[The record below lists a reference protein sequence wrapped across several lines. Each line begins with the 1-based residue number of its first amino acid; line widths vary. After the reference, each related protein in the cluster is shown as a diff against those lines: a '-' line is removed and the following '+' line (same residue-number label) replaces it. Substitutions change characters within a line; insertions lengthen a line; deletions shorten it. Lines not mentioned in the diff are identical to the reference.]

1 MNEPAA
7 SAQNGNGLAIICGAG
22 TLPAALADAARRR
35 GRRVVLFPLRPW
47 ADPQHVAA
55 YPHHWCWI
63 GQWKR
68 FMRLAAAEGCSDV
81 TFIGTVTRPSLWKI
95 RPDFLVLRLMPQM
108 ARLYRGGD
116 DHLQSGLG
124 RMLERL
130 GLRLVGPAEVAPELL
145 VPHGLLSGREPSAQD
160 RADIARGLALLN
172 AISPFDVGQA
182 VVVANNQVL
191 AVEGPENTDETLLR
205 VAELRRTGRFQSPVG
220 TGVLV
225 KAPKLGQDRRL
236 DLPAIGPPTVE
247 AVARAGLGGIAVV
260 AGSTLVAEPERLA
273 AAADSAGVFVV
284 GIDGTRPDR

>member
-1 MNEPAA
+1 MNEPLAQ
-7 SAQNGNGLAIICGAG
+7 AQNGNGLAIICGGG
-22 TLPAALADAARRR
+22 TLPIALADAAKRR

-47 ADPQHVAA
+47 ADPQHFAA

-68 FMRLAAAEGCSDV
+68 FIRIAAAEGCSDV
-81 TFIGTVTRPSLWKI
+81 TFIGTVRRPSLWKS
-95 RPDFLVLRLMPQM
+95 RPDFLALSLMPQI

-130 GLRLVGPAEVAPELL
+130 GLRLVGPAEIAPELL
-145 VPHGLLSGREPSAQD
+145 VPQGLLSGREPSAQD

-191 AVEGPENTDETLLR
+191 AVEGPENTDQTLLR
-205 VAELRRTGRFQSPVG
+205 VAELRRTGHIQSPVG

-247 AVARAGLGGIAVV
+247 AVAAAGLGGIAVV

-273 AAADSAGVFVV
+273 AAADRAGVFVV
-284 GIDGTRPDR
+284 GVDGNRPDR

>member
-1 MNEPAA
+1 MNEA
-7 SAQNGNGLAIICGAG
+7 SAPAQSRNGLAIICGGG
-22 TLPAALADAARRR
+22 TLPVALADAVKRR

-47 ADPQHVAA
+47 ADPQRVAA

-68 FMRLAAAEGCSDV
+68 LIRLAAAEGCSDV

-95 RPDFLVLRLMPQM
+95 RPDFLVLRLMPQIV
-108 ARLYRGGD
+108 RLYRGGD

-145 VPHGLLSGREPSAQD
+145 VPLGQLGGREPGAQE
-160 RADIARGLALLN
+160 RADIACGLALLN

-191 AVEGPENTDETLLR
+191 AVEGPENTDQTLLR
-205 VAELRRTGRFQSPVG
+205 VAELRRTGRIQSPVG

-236 DLPAIGPPTVE
+236 DLPAIGPPTLD
-247 AVARAGLGGIAVV
+247 AVAAAGLSGIAVV
-260 AGSTLVAEPERLA
+260 AGSTLVAEPQRLA
-273 AAADSAGVFVV
+273 AAADRAGVFVV
-284 GIDGTRPDR
+284 GVNNGPDR